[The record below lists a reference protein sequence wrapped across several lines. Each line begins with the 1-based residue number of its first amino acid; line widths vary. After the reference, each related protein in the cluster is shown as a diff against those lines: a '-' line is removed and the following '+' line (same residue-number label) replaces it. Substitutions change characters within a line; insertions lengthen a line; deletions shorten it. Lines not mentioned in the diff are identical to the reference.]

1 MKALRI
7 LALAAMTAALSSAGV
22 YTYNVSGTNDSSL
35 AISATI
41 TFTTS
46 ANTLVI
52 DVVNNIVNPTA
63 VNQNISAIAF
73 VLSTGQTSGSITD
86 QSNNT
91 ARSVTGTG
99 AGQYTDNTTFTSQ
112 WGSLSNSLL
121 AGGIT
126 ICVISGNSNSCS
138 ESATQAQQ
146 TIIGQ
151 PNGSNAYSNAQGSI
165 NGNGAHN
172 PFLYGSTADPVKF
185 TMTISGITASTA
197 ISQIKVNF
205 GTSIS
210 DTFTCTSPTAG
221 CQNDG
226 GDVPEPSTMGLLGLG
241 LVGVGALA
249 RRKR

>member
-1 MKALRI
+1 MKALKI
-7 LALAAMTAALSSAGV
+7 MALAAMTAALSSAGV
-22 YTYNVSGTNDSSL
+22 FTYNVSGTNDSGQS
-35 AISATI
+35 ITATI

-52 DVVNNIVNPTA
+52 DVVNNIINPTSVA
-63 VNQNISAIAF
+63 QNISAIAF
-73 VLSTGQTSGSITD
+73 VLSTGQTSGSITN

-91 ARSVTGTG
+91 SRSVTGTG
-99 AGQYTDNTTFTSQ
+99 AGQYTDNTSFTSQ

-126 ICVISGNSNSCS
+126 VCVISGSGNSCS
-138 ESATQAQQ
+138 ESAAQASQ
-146 TIIGQ
+146 TILGQ
-151 PNGSNAYSNAQGSI
+151 PSGSNAYSNANGSL
-165 NGNGAHN
+165 NGNNAHN

-185 TMTISGITASTA
+185 TLTISGITADTA

-205 GTSIS
+205 GTTIS

-241 LVGVGALA
+241 LVGLGALA

>member
-1 MKALRI
+1 MKTLRI
-7 LALAAMTAALSSAGV
+7 MALAAMTAVLSSAGV
-22 YTYNVSGTNDSSL
+22 YTYNVNGTNDSGQS
-35 AISATI
+35 ISASI

-52 DVVNNIVNPTA
+52 EVVNNIVNPTSVA
-63 VNQNISAIAF
+63 QNISAIGF

-86 QSNNT
+86 QTNNT
-91 ARSVTGTG
+91 SRNLTGTG
-99 AGQYTDNTTFTSQ
+99 AGQFTDNTSFTSQ

-126 ICVISGNSNSCS
+126 ICVISGTGNSCS
-138 ESATQAQQ
+138 ESASQASQ

-151 PNGSNAYSNAQGSI
+151 PNGSNAYSNANGSLA
-165 NGNGAHN
+165 GNGAHN

-185 TMTISGITASTA
+185 TLTISGITAETA

-221 CQNDG
+221 CQNDDG
-226 GDVPEPSTMGLLGLG
+226 NVPEPSTMGLLGLG